1 MVWQLKRKRPTRRR
15 SYASS
20 LAMVGAALLA
30 QSDFTVLAATN
41 SIRTPEV
48 TDDSSSTQQ
57 SLEDKNN
64 NRRLRADL
72 LAIRVENQSNKIT
85 LLVKYKGNTGHRRS
99 TETYN
104 NRTLV
109 DELQM
114 DVWQAHTLSIETISI
129 NRYIDAVEI
138 DTDVED
144 IELMKREIMEDGNVE
159 LVEEVCFCRFF
170 CCCNN
175 CRRGILLQTNPIA
188 RSEMGAVFI
197 NWTIFVVLVEIITCG
212 SLISHLSFSNLNR
225 TIPCIKCQLK

>member
-72 LAIRVENQSNKIT
+72 LATRVENQSNKVT
-85 LLVKYKGNTGHRRS
+85 LLVKYKDNTGHRRS

-144 IELMKREIMEDGNVE
+144 IELMKREIMEDGDVE
-159 LVEEVCFCRFF
+159 LVEEVCFCF
-170 CCCNN
+170 C
-175 CRRGILLQTNPIA
+175 RLFLLLQ
-188 RSEMGAVFI
+188 
-197 NWTIFVVLVEIITCG
+197 
-212 SLISHLSFSNLNR
+212 
-225 TIPCIKCQLK
+225 

>member
-20 LAMVGAALLA
+20 LAIVGAALLA

-41 SIRTPEV
+41 SIRAPLEA
-48 TDDSSSTQQ
+48 TDDTSTKQIID
-57 SLEDKNN
+57 DKNN

-72 LAIRVENQSNKIT
+72 LAIRVENQSNKVT
-85 LLVKYKGNTGHRRS
+85 LLVKYKDNTGHRRS

-138 DTDVED
+138 DTDVKD
-144 IELMKREIMEDGNVE
+144 VELMKREIMEDGDVE
-159 LVEEVCFCRFF
+159 LVEEVCFCRCFF
-170 CCCNN
+170 AVAIIVGEVSYCKQ
-175 CRRGILLQTNPIA
+175 ILLQGVRWGP
-188 RSEMGAVFI
+188 
-197 NWTIFVVLVEIITCG
+197 
-212 SLISHLSFSNLNR
+212 SLSIRRYLSCWLR
-225 TIPCIKCQLK
+225 L

>member
-20 LAMVGAALLA
+20 LAIIGATLLA
-30 QSDFTVLAATN
+30 QTDFTVLAATN
-41 SIRTPEV
+41 SIRTPSEA
-48 TDDSSSTQQ
+48 TDDISSTQKIID
-57 SLEDKNN
+57 DKNN

-72 LAIRVENQSNKIT
+72 LATRVDNQSNKVT
-85 LLVKYKGNTGHRRS
+85 LLVKYKDNTGHRRS

-144 IELMKREIMEDGNVE
+144 IELMKREIMEDGDVE
-159 LVEEVCFCRFF
+159 LVEEVCLCFCR
-170 CCCNN
+170 
-175 CRRGILLQTNPIA
+175 LY
-188 RSEMGAVFI
+188 
-197 NWTIFVVLVEIITCG
+197 FVVAIIVGEVSYCNG
-212 SLISHLSFSNLNR
+212 R
-225 TIPCIKCQLK
+225 TVMDWE

>member
-1 MVWQLKRKRPTRRR
+1 MVWQLKRKRPTRR

-20 LAMVGAALLA
+20 LAIIGAALLA
-30 QSDFTVLAATN
+30 QTDFTVLAATN
-41 SIRTPEV
+41 SIRTPSEA
-48 TDDSSSTQQ
+48 TDDTSSTQKNID
-57 SLEDKNN
+57 DKNN

-72 LAIRVENQSNKIT
+72 LATRVENQSNKVT
-85 LLVKYKGNTGHRRS
+85 LLVKYKDNTGHRRS

-144 IELMKREIMEDGNVE
+144 IELMKREIMEDGDVE
-159 LVEEVCFCRFF
+159 LVEEVCLCFCR
-170 CCCNN
+170 
-175 CRRGILLQTNPIA
+175 LY
-188 RSEMGAVFI
+188 
-197 NWTIFVVLVEIITCG
+197 FVVATIVGEVSYCNGRTVYGLGVIWTG
-212 SLISHLSFSNLNR
+212 LTFLFLIYTGLSHV
-225 TIPCIKCQLK
+225 